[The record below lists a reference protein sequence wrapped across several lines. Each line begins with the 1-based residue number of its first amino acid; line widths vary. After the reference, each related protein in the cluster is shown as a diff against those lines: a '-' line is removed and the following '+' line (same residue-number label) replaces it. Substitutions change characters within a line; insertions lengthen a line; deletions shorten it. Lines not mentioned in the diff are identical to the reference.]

1 MEFFR
6 DTNIDFLG
14 KKWYFLIFS
23 LIFSVAGVLS
33 MAFWHGIPLG
43 VDFRGGTLVYVKYAH
58 TPDPSAIHTE
68 IERAGL
74 KNARVQRYGQP
85 GNNEVLIALDIQ
97 ETSEQALDKGKT
109 QIIQALESHAAA
121 GQAGPQQLQ
130 FVDRRE
136 LSFGEGPASPR
147 IGRRGQPALH
157 RDSSGIVDYR
167 DKTKSGVLGSI
178 DELKSVADPA
188 VVASLQ
194 ESFFVSD
201 FGIRNV
207 EIVGPQVGQQ
217 LRKQAILATLYSLGG
232 MLIYLG
238 FRFEW
243 IYGVAAVLTVFHDTL
258 ITVGAFSLL
267 NWEISLTVIAA
278 ILTLI
283 GYSNN
288 DTIVVFDRI
297 RENIKLLRREKL
309 ADIVNKS
316 INQTLSRTILTAGL
330 TFLTVLALFLFGG
343 EVLHGFS
350 FALVI
355 GILIGTYSSIAIA
368 APILVAYQDWRG
380 GGARSR
386 LPCHCGRAAAR
397 RSRRKKLRSESGPSG
412 VKSLTCPQRQE
423 FAEGSSERAGA
434 KRMRSVSKFS

>member
-1 MEFFR
+1 VEFFR

-14 KKWYFLIFS
+14 KKWYFLVFS
-23 LIFSVAGVLS
+23 LVFSVAGLLS
-33 MAFWHGIPLG
+33 MAFWHGVPLG
-43 VDFRGGTLVYVKYAH
+43 VDFRGGTIVKVKYAH
-58 TPDPSAIHTE
+58 TPDPSAIHSE
-68 IERAGL
+68 VERAGL
-74 KNARVQRYGQP
+74 KNARVQRYGQAA
-85 GNNEVLIALDIQ
+85 NNEVLIALDIQ
-97 ETSEQALDKGKT
+97 ETSEQALDKGKN
-109 QIIQALESHAAA
+109 QILQALESKAIA
-121 GQAGPQQLQ
+121 GKQDLNNSSSLTIANYLLEKDPLHLGT
-130 FVDRRE
+130 E
-136 LSFGEGPASPR
+136 ANPR
-147 IGRRGQPALH
+147 YTAMTK
-157 RDSSGIVDYR
+157 DIVDYR
-167 DKTKSGVLGSI
+167 DKVKGGVLGSI

-188 VVASLQ
+188 AVASLQ
-194 ESFFVSD
+194 DNFFVSD
-201 FGIRNV
+201 FGILNV
-207 EIVGPQVGQQ
+207 EIVGPQVGGQ

-238 FRFEW
+238 LRFEW

-297 RENIKLLRREKL
+297 RENIKLLRRDKL

-343 EVLHGFS
+343 EVLRGFS
-350 FALVI
+350 LALVI

-368 APILVAYQDWRG
+368 APILVAYQEWRG
-380 GGARSR
+380 GRG
-386 LPCHCGRAAAR
+386 
-397 RSRRKKLRSESGPSG
+397 KKPMAMPLRSGNGSAQPKEK
-412 VKSLTCPQRQE
+412 VK
-423 FAEGSSERAGA
+423 
-434 KRMRSVSKFS
+434 V

>member
-1 MEFFR
+1 VEFFR

-14 KKWYFLIFS
+14 KKWYFLTFS
-23 LIFSVAGVLS
+23 LIFSVAGLLS

-58 TPDPSAIHTE
+58 TPDPSAIHNE

-74 KNARVQRYGQP
+74 KNARVQRYGQAS
-85 GNNEVLIALDIQ
+85 NNEVLIALDIQ

-109 QIIQALESHAAA
+109 QIIQALESHATPGKEDLNNSSSLTIANYLLEKDPLQLGSGTDA
-121 GQAGPQQLQ
+121 NPRYTTIAQA
-130 FVDRRE
+130 
-136 LSFGEGPASPR
+136 
-147 IGRRGQPALH
+147 
-157 RDSSGIVDYR
+157 IVNYR

-178 DELKSVADPA
+178 DELKSAADPA
-188 VVASLQ
+188 VVASL
-194 ESFFVSD
+194 ENNFFVSD

-207 EIVGPQVGQQ
+207 EIVGPQVGGQ
-217 LRKQAILATLYSLGG
+217 LRRQAILATLYSLAG
-232 MLIYLG
+232 MLIYLA

-297 RENIKLLRREKL
+297 RENIKLLRRDKL

-368 APILVAYQDWRG
+368 APILVAYQEWR
-380 GGARSR
+380 S
-386 LPCHCGRAAAR
+386 GRGKPPVAMP
-397 RSRRKKLRSESGPSG
+397 LRSGTGNRPAQPKEK
-412 VKSLTCPQRQE
+412 VK
-423 FAEGSSERAGA
+423 
-434 KRMRSVSKFS
+434 V